1 MLNVVKENDNN
12 DNDGDDTDELNNE
25 SDDQLNIS
33 RIKYNKNIS
42 EGAAFYTRQCISI
55 VSSVCISK
63 IPINCNRLNLI

>member
-1 MLNVVKENDNN
+1 MLNVINKENDIN
-12 DNDGDDTDELNNE
+12 DFDGDELNNE
-25 SDDQLNIS
+25 RDGQLNIS